1 MFLLLALLGKLIVH
15 KKSREEA
22 IACMKR
28 ALAEYRIEGVKT
40 TIPLHLNIIS
50 DQRFVA
56 GDIDTHFVENLIGEK

>member
-1 MFLLLALLGKLIVH
+1 
-15 KKSREEA
+15 
-22 IACMKR
+22 MKR